1 VRTTGSQVK
10 HPYIARKPG
19 VCGGEPIVRGT
30 RFPVRSIV
38 VYVLHLGMTPE
49 EMVREWPHLKLAQI
63 YDALSYYHDHQA
75 AIDREIR
82 ANLEAERR
90 ARASG

>member
-1 VRTTGSQVK
+1 MPTTGPHIR
-10 HPYIARKPG
+10 HPYITRKPG
-19 VCGGEPIVRGT
+19 VCGGAPIIRGT
-30 RFPVRSIV
+30 RFPVRSVV

-49 EMVREWPHLKLAQI
+49 EMVRDWPHLKLAQI
-63 YDALSYYHDHQA
+63 YDALSYYHDNQT
-75 AIDREIR
+75 AIDRDIR

>member
-1 VRTTGSQVK
+1 
-10 HPYIARKPG
+10 
-19 VCGGEPIVRGT
+19 VCGGVPIIRGT
-30 RFPVRSIV
+30 RFPVRSVV

-49 EMVREWPHLKLAQI
+49 EMVRDWPHLKLAQI
-63 YDALSYYHDHQA
+63 YDALSYYHDNQP
-75 AIDREIR
+75 AIDRDIR